1 MKRLV
6 LLAAVA
12 AIAAATP
19 ALARD
24 QHKVRHHTARH
35 HAVPGG
41 AYASYGTY
49 GVARTSQCVYVNGRY
64 AGCDPDPNVR
74 QSLVNEYYWLHRPF
88 Y

>member
-24 QHKVRHHTARH
+24 HHKVRHHSARH
-35 HAVPGG
+35 QFVPGG
-41 AYASYGTY
+41 AYAAYG
-49 GVARTSQCVYVNGRY
+49 ARTSPCVYVNGRY

-74 QSLVNEYYWLHRPF
+74 QSLVNEYYWLHRGD
-88 Y
+88 YY

>member
-12 AIAAATP
+12 AISATTP

-24 QHKVRHHTARH
+24 HHKVRHHSARH
-35 HAVPGG
+35 QVVPGG
-41 AYASYGTY
+41 SYASYG
-49 GVARTSQCVYVNGRY
+49 ARSPQCVYVNGHY